1 MGKYLTN
8 PEKWKTDHSIEV
20 KYGRLYLDKLQ
31 VTLPEGMN
39 ANIVKASVNGKV
51 IPASLTNTN
60 GYTEVSLNGLQICAN
75 DKLQIDF
82 E

>member
-1 MGKYLTN
+1 
-8 PEKWKTDHSIEV
+8 
-20 KYGRLYLDKLQ
+20 
-31 VTLPEGMN
+31 MN

-82 E
+82 LNKKNGMRSQNNILVKMLF

>member
-1 MGKYLTN
+1 
-8 PEKWKTDHSIEV
+8 
-20 KYGRLYLDKLQ
+20 
-31 VTLPEGMN
+31 MN

>member
-1 MGKYLTN
+1 MGVYILTN
-8 PEKWKTDHSIEV
+8 YK
-20 KYGRLYLDKLQ
+20 